1 MDKILSVGIDIGT
14 STTQVI
20 FSEITLEN
28 MASGF
33 TVPRI
38 NIIDKEVIYKSNIYF
53 TPLISQ
59 TEINGE
65 KIKEIVEKEFKE
77 AGIDKEK
84 VSTGA
89 VIITGETARKKNAS
103 LISEQLSDLAGDFVV
118 ATAGPDL
125 ESIIAGKGAGAAQ
138 LSKKENRI
146 VINFDIG
153 GGTTNI
159 AVFDSGEII
168 DTACLDI
175 GGRLIKFDQDNQ
187 IIYVAEKIKKLA
199 AEIGIEIKENTQ
211 LKQSDLKKITEKM
224 AAILVETVAAEE
236 KSDLYQYL
244 ITNHGL
250 SQKIEPDYISFSGGV
265 ADYIGQEIESG
276 ENIFAF
282 NDIGILLAQQITQ
295 SPLYQDYKIVKA
307 AETIRATVVGAG
319 SHTTDISGS
328 TITYNGDVFPL
339 KNVPIIKITVKEEKA
354 DSAELI
360 EIIKKKLDWFDLE
373 AELQPV
379 ALALKGKSNF
389 SFKEITE
396 LAKIIVSGMDTIISN
411 QLPLIIILENDA
423 AKVLGQT
430 INRLLEKKENIIS
443 LDGIKVNNGDYID
456 IGKPLAKG
464 KVVPVIIKTLI
475 FGK

>member
-103 LISEQLSDLAGDFVV
+103 LISAQLSDLAGDFVV

-159 AVFDSGEII
+159 SVFDSGEII

-224 AAILVETVAAEE
+224 AAILVETVAAKE

-265 ADYIGQEIESG
+265 ADYIGQEIEPG

-339 KNVPIIKITVKEEKA
+339 KNVPIIKITAKEEKA

>member
-1 MDKILSVGIDIGT
+1 MEKILSVGIDIGT

-38 NIIDKEVIYKSNIYF
+38 NIIDKKVIYKSDIYF

-59 TEINGE
+59 TEIDGE
-65 KIKEIVEKEFKE
+65 KIKKIIESEYKKAKISK
-77 AGIDKEK
+77 AQ

-89 VIITGETARKKNAS
+89 VIITGETARKENAS

-125 ESIIAGKGAGAAQ
+125 ESIIAGKGAGADK
-138 LSKKENRI
+138 LSKSKNAV

-159 AVFDSGEII
+159 SVFKSGEVS
-168 DTACLDI
+168 DTACFDI
-175 GGRLIKFDQDNQ
+175 GGRLITFNQ
-187 IIYVAEKIKKLA
+187 ENKITYISKKIKKLA
-199 AEIGIEIKENTQ
+199 SEIGIEAEKGILLTKTEVE
-211 LKQSDLKKITEKM
+211 KIAEKM
-224 AAILVETVAAEE
+224 ASVLANIVSGE
-236 KSDLYQYL
+236 KKDKLYNYL
-244 ITNHGL
+244 ITNHDL
-250 SQKIEPDYISFSGGV
+250 SKNFEIDYISFSGGV
-265 ADYIGQEIESG
+265 ADYIGKNT
-276 ENIFAF
+276 ENDNLFKY
-282 NDIGILLAQQITQ
+282 DDLGIILANKITN
-295 SPLYQDYKIVKA
+295 SSLFKNYKIVKA
-307 AETIRATVVGAG
+307 DETIRATVVGAG

-328 TITYNGDVFPL
+328 TITYTSDIFPL
-339 KNVPIIKITVKEEKA
+339 KNIPIVKITAEEENKE
-354 DSAELI
+354 AEELV
-360 EIIKKKLDWFDLE
+360 EIIKRKIDWFDLE
-373 AELQPV
+373 DESQTA
-379 ALALKGKSNF
+379 ALALNGKKNF
-389 SFKEITE
+389 TFKEINH
-396 LAKIIVSGMDTIISN
+396 LAKIIIEGMSGI
-411 QLPLIIILENDA
+411 LKKGFPLIIILENDA

-430 INRLLEKKENIIS
+430 IDRLLDKKYNIVS
-443 LDGIKVNNGDYID
+443 LDSIKVNNGDYID

>member
-1 MDKILSVGIDIGT
+1 LDKILSVGIDIGT

-38 NIIDKEVIYKSNIYF
+38 NIIDKKVIYKSDIYF

-77 AGIDKEK
+77 AGVDKEK

-168 DTACLDI
+168 DTTCLDI

-199 AEIGIEIKENTQ
+199 AEIGIKIKENTQ
-211 LKQSDLKKITEKM
+211 LKQSELKKITEKM

-265 ADYIGQEIESG
+265 ADYIGQEIEPE

-282 NDIGILLAQQITQ
+282 NDIGILLAQQITH

-307 AETIRATVVGAG
+307 EETIRDTVVGAG

-339 KNVPIIKITVKEEKA
+339 KNVPILKITAKEEANKPA
-354 DSAELI
+354 DLV

-373 AELQPV
+373 EELQPV

-411 QLPLIIILENDA
+411 KLPLIIILENDA

-430 INRLLEKKENIIS
+430 INRLLGQKEDVIS

>member
-103 LISEQLSDLAGDFVV
+103 LISAQLSDLAGDFVV

-159 AVFDSGEII
+159 SVFDSGEII

-224 AAILVETVAAEE
+224 AAILVETVAAKE

-339 KNVPIIKITVKEEKA
+339 KNVPIIKITAKEEKA

-456 IGKPLAKG
+456 VGKPLAKG

>member
-103 LISEQLSDLAGDFVV
+103 LISAQLSDLAGDFVV

-159 AVFDSGEII
+159 SVFDSGEII

-224 AAILVETVAAEE
+224 AAILVETVAAKE

-265 ADYIGQEIESG
+265 ADYIGQEIEPG

-339 KNVPIIKITVKEEKA
+339 KNVPIIKITAKEEKA

-430 INRLLEKKENIIS
+430 INRLLAKKENIIS